1 MRSESYVK
9 WVHGGGVN
17 GFVCAVVVF
26 IWWSIMFSFGYPG
39 VRVWWLPV
47 GMVLGWI
54 AGQLIGKIVLGFTGN
69 SAQQIYAPSGAG
81 STVQSHSHIDALEV
95 QEKFREA
102 ADAWEVLVVE
112 QPGNPWPLIKS
123 GELYWRRLAEP
134 QVALDRFREARDIP
148 GIAPELQ
155 RYAMQKIIDVY
166 LGPLND
172 EGRALVELRRMVEQ
186 HSGTRDADA
195 ARRAIASLKEARN
208 ETPPA

>member
-17 GFVCAVVVF
+17 GLVGAVVVF
-26 IWWSIMFSFGYPG
+26 TWWLIAYSFGYPG
-39 VRVWWLPV
+39 VAVWWLPV
-47 GMVLGWI
+47 GMALGWI
-54 AGQLIGKIVLGFTGN
+54 IAQTIGKIVLGVSGG

-81 STVQSHSHIDALEV
+81 SHVQTHSHIDALEV

-112 QPGNPWPLIKS
+112 QPANPWPLIKS

-134 QVALDRFREARDIP
+134 QTALERFRLARDIP

-155 RYAMQKIIDVY
+155 RYAMQKMIDVY

-172 EGRALVELRRMVEQ
+172 EGRALVELRRMVEL

-195 ARRAIASLKEARN
+195 ARQAIANLKSARN
-208 ETPPA
+208 ETPPT